1 MENILEVKNIT
12 VIYDKNSRPQRKA
25 VDNLSFSVK
34 KGEIFGFLG
43 PNGAGKTTTIKT
55 ILGIIVPAQGEVTLL
70 NQPVSYRSMKIVG
83 YMPEV
88 ANYYWYLTP
97 REILLFYGQ
106 LFGINKAVLKGRIK
120 ELLKI
125 VELENHENSLMK
137 TFSKGMLQKISF
149 AQALI
154 NDPEFLILD
163 EPTTGLDPISKM
175 NMRDTLLKLK
185 DKGKTIFF
193 SSHELSEVEIV
204 SDRVAILKN
213 GKVLKET
220 SPKNILDEK
229 GQQVSLEKYFFDLV
243 RAK

>member
-154 NDPEFLILD
+154 NDPEVLILD